1 MTGKIRTGVL
11 ALVVLMAGLG
21 AVAGPVSASDTYADG
36 DESIAVVVDWD
47 DTTVSDGDAATL
59 TVNNTANTNSEMVD
73 VTVRDATGTETT
85 YWVDYADLSAVSPA
99 DADTVAVTASSGTV
113 SIDESVA
120 YDGASTI
127 EISDGEGIE
136 TATDVDA
143 NYSSLPVDVDLT
155 VIDEDGTTVLNSTTA
170 GSLNGSSTA
179 YDDFHPSLSTN
190 TSNVTVQVDY
200 VTDGTNPQFDAIE
213 SYSANRI
220 TVGIFGGGA
229 GGSSTLLLAGIVAA
243 VGAVLVFRE

>member
-1 MTGKIRTGVL
+1 MTDKIRTGVL
-11 ALVVLMAGLG
+11 ALVVLVAGLG
-21 AVAGPVSASDTYADG
+21 AVAGPASASDTFADG

-59 TVNNTANTNSEMVD
+59 TVNNTANTNSETVD

-85 YWVDYADLSAVSPA
+85 YWVDYADLSTVSPA
-99 DADTVAVTASSGTV
+99 ATDTVAVTASSGTV
-113 SIDESVA
+113 SVDESVA

-136 TATDVDA
+136 TSVDVDE
-143 NYSSLPVDVDLT
+143 NSSAVPVDVDLV

-190 TSNVTVQVDY
+190 TSNVTVQVDH
-200 VTDGTNPQFDAIE
+200 VTDGTNPQFDAVTNF
-213 SYSANRI
+213 AADRI
-220 TVGIFGGGA
+220 TVGIFGGG
-229 GGSSTLLLAGIVAA
+229 GGSSSMLLIGAGL
-243 VGAVLVFRE
+243 VGAYVLLRG